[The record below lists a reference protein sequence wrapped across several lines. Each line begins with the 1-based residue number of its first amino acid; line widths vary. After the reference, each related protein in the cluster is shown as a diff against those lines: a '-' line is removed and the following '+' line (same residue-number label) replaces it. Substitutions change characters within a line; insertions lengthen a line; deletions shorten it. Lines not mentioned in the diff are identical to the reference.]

1 MNKDKNILT
10 VRDGSSPSGL
20 LVLSEKGSV
29 LSCLD
34 VETGE
39 DVRVGYEDG
48 VPVTI
53 SRETSLSGPSGLADA
68 LFEARRSWEY
78 EQMEFVFKEK
88 DAEEEGAP
96 DESGRRPL

>member
-1 MNKDKNILT
+1 MNKDNRILT
-10 VRDGSSPSGL
+10 VQDGSSPLSGL
-20 LVLSEKGSV
+20 LVLSGKDSV

-39 DVRVGYEDG
+39 DVLVGYQEG

-53 SRETSLSGPSGLADA
+53 REPLDNMSGPSGLADA

-78 EQMEFVFKEK
+78 E
-88 DAEEEGAP
+88 
-96 DESGRRPL
+96 